1 MMENSDLT
9 MSMHLDNN
17 YYFLFEN
24 IRDAVMILDYNQICM
39 CNLSAANMLGYERNE
54 LTGKK
59 LEDISFPFQSKE
71 SETSEKLK
79 SFFDQAIEDDS
90 ISFEWSFLRKNGTML
105 ESRLLLSYDH
115 KNDCFQS
122 IITELQDSNTLAL
135 KNDGY
140 LADLILN
147 IYPGLFFIYDISE
160 GIQKARLLRFN
171 KKWYSEKLGFGPE
184 DVPPGYPEFFF
195 SPDGTDKLSEVIQEL
210 NRYKYSD
217 FEMETRHKEG
227 YDIPYLY
234 VANIFESENCTYFV
248 GFGIDISERKYV
260 ESALKQSEQYFKNIF
275 NTSTD
280 GILVMDLDY
289 KLLNANSAIFNMF
302 GYKFEEIA
310 FQNMLDFLPP
320 PVRPVLQSRTT
331 LLLKREVLPPF
342 ELEITKE
349 NGEIIP
355 VEINSIIIKYGER
368 EGLLTTIRDLTER
381 RMYEKKIFNS
391 EIYSEE
397 KERERF
403 AKELHDGLGP
413 ILSTCKIYLHSLNEM
428 LEGNNEML
436 KISER
441 ALTLLDDAL
450 GSIKEIS
457 NNLSPHVLRNFGLV
471 HAVISFTH
479 NIESLS
485 GLKFEVHYNY
495 EKRLAEV
502 VEFTVY
508 RILTELINNTLK
520 YAEATLIKIE
530 IYLNG
535 PILNVTYSDNGKGFD
550 FEDVKKQNKGF
561 GLINIENRVTKFN
574 GSFSYT
580 TAPSSGVKVEFSLN
594 SNHSA

>member
-1 MMENSDLT
+1 MIENSDLT
-9 MSMHLDNN
+9 MSMHLDKS

-24 IRDAVMILDYNQICM
+24 TRDAVMILDYNQICT
-39 CNLSAANMLGYERNE
+39 CNESAANMFGYLKSE
-54 LTGKK
+54 LSGKK
-59 LEDISFPFQSKE
+59 IEDISSPSQGKE
-71 SETSEKLK
+71 LK
-79 SFFDQAIEDDS
+79 SYFDESIEGS
-90 ISFEWSFLRKNGTML
+90 PVTFNWVFLRKNGTRFN
-105 ESRLLLSYDH
+105 STILLSYDH
-115 KNDCFQS
+115 KNDCYQV
-122 IITELQDSNTLAL
+122 IITEVQDNNTLAQD
-135 KNDGY
+135 NDGY

-147 IYPGLFFIYDISE
+147 IFPGLFFIYDISE
-160 GIQKARLLRFN
+160 GIQKAKLIRFN
-171 KKWYSEKLGFGPE
+171 KKWYSEKLGFDLNE
-184 DVPPGYPEFFF
+184 VPPGYPEFFF
-195 SPDGTDKLSEVIQEL
+195 SPDGTEKINEVIGEL

-217 FEMETRHKEG
+217 FEMDTRHSEG

-234 VANIFESENCTYFV
+234 GANIFESENCTYFV

-260 ESALKQSEQYFKNIF
+260 ESALRQSEQYFKNIF
-275 NTSTD
+275 NSSTD

-289 KLLNANSAIFNMF
+289 KLLNANSAIFKML
-302 GYKFEEIA
+302 GYKFEDIA
-310 FQNMLDFLPP
+310 FQNVLDFLPASAGP
-320 PVRPVLQSRTT
+320 LLKSRSG
-331 LLLKREVLPPF
+331 LLLKNKTLPPL
-342 ELEITKE
+342 ELEIEKE
-349 NGEIIP
+349 NGESIP
-355 VEINSIIIKYGER
+355 IEINSIIIKYGDR
-368 EGLLTTIRDLTER
+368 EGLLTTVRDLTER
-381 RMYEKKIFNS
+381 KMYEKKIFNS

-428 LEGNNEML
+428 LEGNREVL

-495 EKRLAEV
+495 ENRLAEV

-508 RILTELINNTLK
+508 RILTELINNSLK
-520 YAEATLIKIE
+520 YAEASLVKIE
-530 IYLNG
+530 INLKG
-535 PILNVTYSDNGKGFD
+535 QILNVIYSDNGKGFNL
-550 FEDVKKQNKGF
+550 EDVKKQNKGF

-574 GSFSYT
+574 GSFAYR
-580 TAPSSGVKVEFSLN
+580 TAPSNGVEVEFSLN